1 MIKLDV
7 VVEKQMAQVVE
18 EQMAN
23 ETNQKRSK
31 IVNTCSNVNCTHI
44 LKSGTAYTAVL
55 KANVSRHELGCFR
68 KSSAM
73 EDQGNRID
81 KV

>member
-18 EQMAN
+18 EQQMAN

-31 IVNTCSNVNCTHI
+31 IVHTCSNALHADFKDWHRI
-44 LKSGTAYTAVL
+44 H
-55 KANVSRHELGCFR
+55 SR
-68 KSSAM
+68 S
-73 EDQGNRID
+73 
-81 KV
+81 

>member
-18 EQMAN
+18 EQQMAN

-31 IVNTCSNVNCTHI
+31 NVHTCSNANCTHI
-44 LKSGTAYTAVL
+44 LKSGAA
-55 KANVSRHELGCFR
+55 
-68 KSSAM
+68 
-73 EDQGNRID
+73 
-81 KV
+81 